1 MTGSV
6 SGQGVPKLCGSLSGQ
21 HVIYTPVT
29 NIPSKLSVM
38 TMTGAPPRSSSMY
51 CIHLFYLIIYFSE
64 TSFNTHAGS
73 GGSGLY
79 SMSASAP

>member
-6 SGQGVPKLCGSLSGQ
+6 SGKGVPRLCGSLSGQ

-38 TMTGAPPRSSSMY
+38 TMTGAPPRSSSY
-51 CIHLFYLIIYFSE
+51 V
-64 TSFNTHAGS
+64 
-73 GGSGLY
+73 LY
-79 SMSASAP
+79 SSVLTYYLFFGDLI